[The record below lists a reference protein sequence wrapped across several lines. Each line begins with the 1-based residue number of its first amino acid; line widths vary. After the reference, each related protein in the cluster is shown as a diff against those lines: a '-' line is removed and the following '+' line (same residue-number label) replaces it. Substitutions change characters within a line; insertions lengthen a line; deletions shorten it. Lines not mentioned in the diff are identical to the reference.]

1 VGANII
7 LLLKNFQTIIS
18 KMYLLIFDV

>member
-18 KMYLLIFDV
+18 KMYFLIFDV